1 VRQLLRGSRLLRNMG
16 RFSTPNGLDAARVAE
31 LAHKALNTKNTKN
44 SDAVG
49 AWVQALMEIR
59 TAARA
64 SLNLPPIPRKG
75 TADGEEDRDR
85 GGGDR
90 GWAVLKALRAD
101 GWPTFGT
108 VHALD
113 KDGKAIEG
121 FSGLRFIYET
131 EEVVR
136 QAPVAK

>member
-1 VRQLLRGSRLLRNMG
+1 MAKKIVTEVL
-16 RFSTPNGLDAARVAE
+16 
-31 LAHKALNTKNTKN
+31 
-44 SDAVG
+44 
-49 AWVQALMEIR
+49 EIE
-59 TAARA
+59 A
-64 SLNLPPIPRKG
+64 G
-75 TADGEEDRDR
+75 
-85 GGGDR
+85 
-90 GWAVLKALRAD
+90 AVLKALRAD